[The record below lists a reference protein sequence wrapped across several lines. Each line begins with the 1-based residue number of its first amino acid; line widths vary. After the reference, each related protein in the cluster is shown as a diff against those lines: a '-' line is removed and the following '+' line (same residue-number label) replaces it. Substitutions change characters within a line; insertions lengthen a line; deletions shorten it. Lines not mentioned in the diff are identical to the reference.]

1 MKKIFVSSIC
11 CLLLLT
17 EVRSQGIHLGIKGGS
32 NLGEITGNAFSGGFN
47 GNLMLGAFAELN
59 LIPHWGIQPEILFSQ
74 TTSQTADNFSEFYQE
89 GMNSH
94 SVKLQYMSIPI
105 LLTWQLPVPILS
117 LQLGPEFGTIL
128 NNNTSLSS
136 NGAKAFK
143 TGNFSMDI
151 GAQVNLLKF
160 KGGIRYVYGFTDINN
175 MAYSESWKL
184 RTVQL
189 YVGFRIF

>member
-1 MKKIFVSSIC
+1 M
-11 CLLLLT
+11 LLT
-17 EVRSQGIHLGIKGGS
+17 EIRSQGIHLGIKGGS
-32 NLGEITGNAFSGGFN
+32 NLGEITGNAFNGGFN

-74 TTSQTADNFSEFYQE
+74 TTSQTAGNFSEFYEE

-128 NNNTSLSS
+128 NNNTSLSA
-136 NGAKAFK
+136 NGEKAFK
-143 TGNFSMDI
+143 KGNFSMDI
-151 GAQVNLLKF
+151 GAQLNLLKF
-160 KGGIRYVYGFTDINN
+160 KAGVRYVYGFTNINN
-175 MAYSESWKL
+175 TADPESWKL